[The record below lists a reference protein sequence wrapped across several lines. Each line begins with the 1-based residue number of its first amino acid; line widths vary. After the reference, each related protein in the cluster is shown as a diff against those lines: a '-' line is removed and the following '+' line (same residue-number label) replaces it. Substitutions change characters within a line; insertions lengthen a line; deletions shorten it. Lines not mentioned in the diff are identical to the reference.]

1 MGQYCQRQC
10 GKLKVED
17 LQEIAVAPRF
27 DRDQLRYLR
36 TTVLHTD
43 VELESRRQLVACPLL
58 RVCSCE
64 VPTEAAT

>member
-1 MGQYCQRQC
+1 MWDSIANVNAVS
-10 GKLKVED
+10 LKVED

-58 RVCSCE
+58 GVL
-64 VPTEAAT
+64 